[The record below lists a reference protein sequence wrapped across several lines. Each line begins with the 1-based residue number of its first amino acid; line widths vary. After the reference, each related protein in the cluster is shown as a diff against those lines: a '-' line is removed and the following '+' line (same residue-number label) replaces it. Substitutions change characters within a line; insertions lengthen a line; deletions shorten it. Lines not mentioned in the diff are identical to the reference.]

1 MQTVTLSNGVN
12 MPIIGIGLWQ
22 VNDAQ
27 QAEDSVYEALM
38 AGYRLI
44 DTAAGYL
51 NEEAVGRAIK
61 RSGIPREEIFVTTK
75 IWVQDAGYESAKRAF
90 EKSLKKLQL
99 DYLDLYLIHQP
110 FGDYYG
116 TWRAMEELYREGLI
130 RAIGVSNFL
139 PDRLMDLVMHNEIT
153 PHVNQIETH
162 PFYQQ
167 ADTNAFLN
175 ELGVQHQS
183 WAPFAEGKNNLFSHE
198 VLARIAAK
206 HNMTI
211 AQVVLRWLVQRNI
224 VVIPKSVRK
233 ERIIENFNIF
243 DFELDADDMERI
255 KTLDTGN
262 TLFLSYHDPEVAK
275 MMGSWKVDL

>member
-38 AGYRLI
+38 ASYRLI

>member
-38 AGYRLI
+38 ASYRLI

-116 TWRAMEELYREGLI
+116 TWRAMEELYREGKI